1 MSIDTKSL
9 DSVAL
14 GIRSLSI
21 DAIEKSKSGHPGM
34 VLGLAEFGSLFFGEI
49 YNQNPKYLNWQNRDR
64 FVLSAG
70 HGSMLLYSLLHLSG
84 YNYSIDDI
92 KNFRQLGSNTPG
104 HPEVELEGVD
114 ATTGPLGQGFS
125 YAVGMALASKMQGS
139 IFNTDD
145 YKIVDNKVFAIS
157 GDGDLMEGITYE
169 AASMAGHME
178 LDNLFV
184 FFDSNRITI
193 EGPTSIAFSEDV
205 EKRFESQGW
214 HVGKASGYD
223 YKGIL
228 DVYNEAKKV
237 KNKPH
242 LIILDT
248 VIGKSSLAKED
259 SKSSHGA
266 PLGQEDAKATKNIIG
281 VPEGE
286 HFYVPKEAY
295 SYFKEKQITWDN
307 NYAKWEADFES
318 WATKYPE
325 LKEKWDEYFSND
337 NIVIENSFDFVN
349 DFSKEFATR
358 VGIKNGLTSVK
369 NILPNLIGGSADLGS
384 SCGSVI
390 VGETVIQGPTYHGRH
405 IQFGIRE
412 HAMGGVMNGIA
423 LYGGFKVFG
432 GTFFSFS
439 NYMLPSIRM
448 AALMQLP
455 VNFYFSHDSVYVGED
470 GPTHQ
475 PIELIHQLRYIPNLN
490 VMRPADINETYV
502 CQGIGFNS
510 KTTPTVIIS
519 SRQALPVIDRKKLG
533 CESYFNAKN
542 GAYTIL
548 KEKENKKLDGI
559 IIATGSEV
567 AKSIDA
573 AIELRKKGK
582 NVKVVNFISTSIFD
596 KQTNEYKNSV
606 LPNNCRKR
614 LAIEASYPDF
624 WRKYVGID
632 GDVIGVDKFGVSA
645 PAIEMEK
652 MYGFNKTEIINRYL
666 KLK

>member
-1 MSIDTKSL
+1 MSLDTKSL
-9 DSVAL
+9 DSIAL
-14 GIRSLSI
+14 GIRSLTI

-34 VLGLAEFGSLFFGEI
+34 VLGLAEFGSLFFSDI
-49 YNQNPKYLNWQNRDR
+49 YNHNPKHVNWQNRDR

-92 KNFRQLGSNTPG
+92 KNFRQLNSNTPG

-125 YAVGMALASKMQGS
+125 YGVGMALASKMQAS
-139 IFNTDD
+139 LFNTDD
-145 YKIVDNKVFAIS
+145 YKVVDNNVFVVS

-178 LDNLFV
+178 LDNLYV

-193 EGPTSIAFSEDV
+193 EGPTSITFSEDV
-205 EKRFESQGW
+205 EKRFISQGW
-214 HVGKASGYD
+214 HVEKASGYD
-223 YKGIL
+223 YNEITSA
-228 DVYNEAKKV
+228 YNSAKEV

-248 VIGKSSLAKED
+248 VIGKNSVGKSD
-259 SKSSHGA
+259 SASSHGA
-266 PLGQEDAKATKNIIG
+266 PLGPEDATATKKGMGI
-281 VPEGE
+281 PESE
-286 HFYVPKEAY
+286 SFYVPEEAY
-295 SYFKEKQITWDN
+295 THFKKKQIDWDN
-307 NYAKWEADFES
+307 KYSKWEADFEAWS
-318 WATKYPE
+318 AKHPE
-325 LKEKWDEYFSND
+325 LRLKWDEYFSD
-337 NIVIENSFDFVN
+337 DKIVIENSFDFVT
-349 DFSKEFATR
+349 DYSKEFATR

-369 NILPNLIGGSADLGS
+369 DIIPNLIGGSADLGS

-390 VGETVIQGPTYHGRH
+390 GGSTVIQGPTYHGRH

-439 NYMLPSIRM
+439 NYMFPSIRM
-448 AALMQLP
+448 AALMELP

-490 VMRPADINETYV
+490 VMRPADLNETYV
-502 CQGIGFNS
+502 CQGLGFNS
-510 KTTPTVIIS
+510 TTTPTVIIS
-519 SRQALPVIDRKKLG
+519 SRQALPVLDRETLG
-533 CESYFNAKN
+533 CECYTNAVN

-548 KEKENKKLDGI
+548 KEDESKDLDGI

-573 AIELRKKGK
+573 AKELQASGK
-582 NVKVVNFISTSIFD
+582 NVRVVNVVCHSIFD
-596 KQTNEYKNSV
+596 MQEDKYKESV
-606 LPNNCRKR
+606 LPKACRKR
-614 LAIEASYPDF
+614 LAVEASSTDF
-624 WRKYVGID
+624 WRKYVGLD
-632 GDVIGVDKFGVSA
+632 GEVIGVDQFGVSA
-645 PAIEMEK
+645 PASEMEK
-652 MYGFNKTEIINRYL
+652 MYGLNKENIVKVYSAM
-666 KLK
+666 